1 MVHASHDPEQES
13 SAGRRRI
20 FPLSLR
26 TSLVLVVLLPIAAMV
41 GFAST
46 TAAGQWSSRSEA
58 VNARAT
64 TVELDSLMQARA
76 AVTDEYV
83 ATAAIVFAA
92 AHHVTTAKLDALLGI
107 NFAADISA
115 DRRVVDRQL
124 ILRTT
129 PSLVADYDELLSLRS
144 AEARGE
150 LGFAEVQSFFGE
162 FTSNIDALW
171 LSSFGTLSK
180 QADSSAPQ
188 PIRQSLA
195 ALRATFTA
203 FTSGLQQATLAQA
216 VLTSASTSAQ
226 VEKLIDVN
234 EQFQDAVQSFR
245 GQLGRRGAAA
255 WQAFQHNPQ
264 IRSYDVAVQLAINVG
279 LRRDPPPYA
288 SNLEANA
295 GFFKADVIRVDA
307 LTDLVLAD
315 SADLRAATTVQENAT
330 ATDLVTDLLLM
341 ALLLIVALGGA
352 LVLSRSVG
360 QPLARIVSAAG
371 TVRAGGFD
379 LPALDESGPKE
390 LALAAEAFNEM
401 SSTLRGVEAHA
412 VALAGTNLDDPV
424 LASPL
429 PGRTGG
435 ALQTA
440 LDQLRESMRA
450 NEQQRDLLH
459 DRATHD
465 SLTGLL
471 NRGAAVDALGRD
483 LARARRAGWTLAL
496 LFIDLDGL
504 KAINDTFGHEGGDAA
519 IRAVADTLRATTR
532 QSDVVARLGG
542 DEFVVA
548 WLGAQG
554 NEGPS
559 RLAERIR
566 QQVSRCVAEV
576 NGSRIAVRCS
586 IGVALSEPSD
596 VAVDSL
602 MNRADQAL
610 YLAKAEGRDKVRTLD
625 SPPDPAVLL
634 I

>member
-1 MVHASHDPEQES
+1 M
-13 SAGRRRI
+13 
-20 FPLSLR
+20 
-26 TSLVLVVLLPIAAMV
+26 
-41 GFAST
+41 
-46 TAAGQWSSRSEA
+46 
-58 VNARAT
+58 
-64 TVELDSLMQARA
+64 
-76 AVTDEYV
+76 
-83 ATAAIVFAA
+83 
-92 AHHVTTAKLDALLGI
+92 
-107 NFAADISA
+107 
-115 DRRVVDRQL
+115 
-124 ILRTT
+124 
-129 PSLVADYDELLSLRS
+129 
-144 AEARGE
+144 
-150 LGFAEVQSFFGE
+150 
-162 FTSNIDALW
+162 
-171 LSSFGTLSK
+171 
-180 QADSSAPQ
+180 
-188 PIRQSLA
+188 
-195 ALRATFTA
+195 
-203 FTSGLQQATLAQA
+203 AQA

-390 LALAAEAFNEM
+390 PP
-401 SSTLRGVEAHA
+401 SPPKPSTRCPRPFAQSRLTR
-412 VALAGTNLDDPV
+412 
-424 LASPL
+424 SPS
-429 PGRTGG
+429 PGRTSTTLSSPHRSQDGPGG
-435 ALQTA
+435 RCRQRSTSCANRCARTSSSATCCTTGQRTTRSQGSSTA
-440 LDQLRESMRA
+440 ELPSTRSDVTSLD
-450 NEQQRDLLH
+450 
-459 DRATHD
+459 T
-465 SLTGLL
+465 
-471 NRGAAVDALGRD
+471 
-483 LARARRAGWTLAL
+483 RRAGWTLAL